1 LIPILLLLL
10 IDRIAVHDRR
20 IFSGCHLFF
29 PPRVVFSC
37 VVVLMAF
44 SLLGSFSAQ
53 AEEAAVL
60 ETIVVQSEQEEQPL
74 KDEQAG
80 IPGATTIIDGEKQYQ
95 RAVNNL
101 ADTFRYAPSMW
112 AQSFSGGDSVFFS
125 SRGSNLDAT
134 NYDGNGVKMLQD
146 GMPVTTADGNNHNRF
161 IDPLLAKNIVIA
173 PGANAL
179 TYGASTLGGAVDFI
193 SPTALDVAPTELF
206 MSAGSDGQR
215 TARATAGV
223 VLDQFDALITVGDK
237 DWDGY
242 RHHSETD

>member
-1 LIPILLLLL
+1 M

-44 SLLGSFSAQ
+44 SLFGAFSAQ

-161 IDPLLAKNIVIA
+161 IDP
-173 PGANAL
+173 
-179 TYGASTLGGAVDFI
+179 
-193 SPTALDVAPTELF
+193 
-206 MSAGSDGQR
+206 
-215 TARATAGV
+215 
-223 VLDQFDALITVGDK
+223 
-237 DWDGY
+237 
-242 RHHSETD
+242 

>member
-1 LIPILLLLL
+1 MTGEVVVTVV
-10 IDRIAVHDRR
+10 R
-20 IFSGCHLFF
+20 FSIG
-29 PPRVVFSC
+29 VFS
-37 VVVLMAF
+37 VGLMLVLMGF
-44 SLLGSFSAQ
+44 GVLGAVSAQ
-53 AEEAAVL
+53 AEDAPVL
-60 ETIVVQSEQEEQPL
+60 ETIVVQSEQEEQTL
-74 KDEQAG
+74 KEEQAG

-112 AQSFSGGDSVFFS
+112 AQSFSGGDAVFFS

-161 IDPLLAKNIVIA
+161 VDPLLAKTIIVA

-193 SPTALDVAPTELF
+193 SPTARDVAPAELF
-206 MSAGSDGQR
+206 VSAGSDGQR

-223 VLDQFDALITVGDK
+223 VSDQFDALITVGDK
-237 DWDGY
+237 DWGG
-242 RHHSETD
+242 